1 MYIIIVGAGGIGKK
15 LVQLA
20 LKDKNNVIV
29 VEKEQEKCEELAR
42 KQDVII
48 INADATKEETLKEAE
63 IKKADAL
70 IATTEDDS
78 INLMIVSLAKNMNV
92 PMLIS
97 VVNKEEAKPMFEE
110 KKVNIVKNPD
120 DLMAEYLYKS
130 LKHPTVDDFMHVG
143 ENAEM
148 FTLPLSMKSKFS
160 GKSIKKI
167 KLPKKCLIVAIERE
181 KEFIIPTNEV
191 EIYPGDKITILAPS
205 KQVDKVA
212 KLLAG
217 N

>member
-15 LVQLA
+15 LVESA
-20 LKDKNNVIV
+20 LKDKHNVV
-29 VEKEQEKCEELAR
+29 VIEKEEGKCEDLAR
-42 KQDVII
+42 KHDVAI
-48 INADATKEETLKEAE
+48 INADATQEETLKEAE
-63 IKKADAL
+63 VKKADAL
-70 IATTEDDS
+70 IATTADDA
-78 INLMIVSLAKNMNV
+78 INLMVVSLAKNMNV

-97 VVNKEEAKPMFEE
+97 VVNKEEAKPMFME
-110 KKVNIVKNPD
+110 KEVNIVKNPD

-143 ENAEM
+143 EKAEM

-160 GKSIKKI
+160 GKPIKKL

-181 KEFIIPTNEV
+181 DEFIIPTADV
-191 EIYPGDKITILAPS
+191 EIYPGDKITVLAP
-205 KQVDKVA
+205 KEQVDRIG
-212 KLLAG
+212 KLLSG